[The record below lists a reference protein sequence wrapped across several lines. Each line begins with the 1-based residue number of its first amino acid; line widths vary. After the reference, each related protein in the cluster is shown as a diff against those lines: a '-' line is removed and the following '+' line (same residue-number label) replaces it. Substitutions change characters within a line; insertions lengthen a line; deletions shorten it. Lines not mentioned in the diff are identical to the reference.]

1 MCELVAGT
9 SSRNKIFQ
17 LFPKDTPEPEVEV
30 EVLPGTVHAWSVG
43 PSALKASARQV
54 YEKMLHP
61 SLGGRKLAWLV
72 WFVGPVGWLLDVG
85 R

>member
-1 MCELVAGT
+1 MCELAAGT

-17 LFPKDTPEPEVEV
+17 LFPKDTPEPEVEL

-61 SLGGRKLAWLV
+61 SLGGKLTVCGLYGLLV
-72 WFVGPVGWLLDVG
+72 QLDG
-85 R
+85 CWM

>member
-1 MCELVAGT
+1 MLELAAGT

-17 LFPKDTPEPEVEV
+17 LFPKDPPAEPDVEV

-61 SLGGRKLAWLV
+61 SLG
-72 WFVGPVGWLLDVG
+72 PIGWLLDVG
-85 R
+85 